1 MRVRGVNGCLGGA
14 DHGLGSDAG
23 VAERC
28 DAEAGGRTDLEDAP
42 SVATDWGCQNLEFV
56 SLAIGQRCPGGCTVA
71 GVGVQRDDGVMPAEY
86 LFGEPLTLVHY
97 LIDHL
102 VTHYNLDEPEAL
114 VRALRA
120 AGSLVD
126 QLTDSSSRALA
137 VGHLAER
144 VGRSEEMIATALES
158 YSRTAERH
166 RERSVTRSLR

>member
-1 MRVRGVNGCLGGA
+1 MATGGTALTAQHIEALRPIASALTLAFDGDEAGLQAAQRVAELPKAALSGLSFQVACLP
-14 DHGLGSDAG
+14 DGSDPASLLAARETNL
-23 VAERC
+23 V
-28 DAEAGGRTDLEDAP
+28 RTA
-42 SVATDWGCQNLEFV
+42 
-56 SLAIGQRCPGGCTVA
+56 LAKPT
-71 GVGVQRDDGVMPAEY
+71 P
-86 LFGEPLTLVHY
+86 LVHY

-102 VTHYNLDEPEAL
+102 VKHYNLNEPEAL

-144 VGRSEEMIATALES
+144 VGRTEEMIATALES

-166 RERSVTRSLR
+166 RERSASRSLR